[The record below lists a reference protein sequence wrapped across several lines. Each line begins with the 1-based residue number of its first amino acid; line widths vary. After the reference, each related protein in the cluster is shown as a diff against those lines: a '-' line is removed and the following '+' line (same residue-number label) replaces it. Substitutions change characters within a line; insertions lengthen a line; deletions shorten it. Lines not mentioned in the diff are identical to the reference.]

1 MTYKEISKS
10 FLDKAGVT
18 IGDTIKV
25 SKGDIEYEGILLD
38 RSEDA
43 MDSYIVI
50 KLDSGYNVGV
60 NIESATIE
68 LIKTGEK
75 PEIGY
80 SGDEIVKDPN
90 KRNVSIISTG
100 GTVSSIID
108 YATGAVHP
116 AFTAEDLLRANPE
129 LLDLANYDVKALY
142 NILSE
147 NMKPEYWVKAAE
159 SIADD

>member
-1 MTYKEISKS
+1 MTYKEISKE
-10 FLDKAGVT
+10 FLDKANVT

-25 SKGDIEYEGILLD
+25 TKEDISYEGILLD

-43 MDSYIVI
+43 KDAYIVI

-60 NIESATIE
+60 NIESANIE
-68 LIKTGEK
+68 LIEK
-75 PEIGY
+75 GDKPKIGFE
-80 SGDEIVKDPN
+80 GDKIEKDPN
-90 KRNVSIISTG
+90 KQNISIISTG

-108 YATGAVHP
+108 YKTGAVHP
-116 AFTAEDLLRANPE
+116 KFTAEDLLRANPE

-147 NMKPEYWVKAAE
+147 NMQPE
-159 SIADD
+159 D